1 MQPALHT
8 STSGPYVSPSPYCW
22 GSRAVGFT
30 TSSTTCT
37 SSSSIVSRCKSPSGA
52 TLYGTVHV
60 RSGDTG
66 TGGVW
71 SRRLDDQLAMAT
83 RPYPPSAA
91 GSSSR
96 WPEWRLRWHMPR
108 ECACSR
114 ARRTCRITVL
124 VRSRVSVAEFGS
136 VHARGGLHDAAY
148 PSSPGSPHVRV
159 HCALMLHGKWWFT
172 RSSFGSPGLHAG
184 EATGEAGRGRGAVVV
199 SVISSVAI
207 PGAFLSARRLATSL
221 NFLQGKPS
229 LGLSPI
235 MTTFTAFAS
244 PVSKSS
250 HSQSLSSLPT
260 RGNTNSL
267 TPKEL

>member
-1 MQPALHT
+1 
-8 STSGPYVSPSPYCW
+8 
-22 GSRAVGFT
+22 
-30 TSSTTCT
+30 
-37 SSSSIVSRCKSPSGA
+37 
-52 TLYGTVHV
+52 
-60 RSGDTG
+60 
-66 TGGVW
+66 
-71 SRRLDDQLAMAT
+71 
-83 RPYPPSAA
+83 
-91 GSSSR
+91 
-96 WPEWRLRWHMPR
+96 MPR

-148 PSSPGSPHVRV
+148 PSSPGSPHIRV
-159 HCALMLHGKWWFT
+159 HCALMLHGKWWCT
-172 RSSFGSPGLHAG
+172 RSSFGSPGLYAG
-184 EATGEAGRGRGAVVV
+184 EWGRGSGAVVV
-199 SVISSVAI
+199 SVISGDAI

-229 LGLSPI
+229 FGLSPI

-244 PVSKSS
+244 PVSLSS